1 MQSGYF
7 FPENSLLT
15 SDSLEN
21 IPDVQTNVFADT
33 PASSFADILSREDA
47 DGAKKFLDMLHQNFF
62 KITVFCR
69 IRSNTC
75 ITNFFSV
82 WKMHVISKKLQV
94 PVMWKAL
101 PKQLTTVSPSLNCI
115 KHSWTR
121 LLSFF
126 RKAESSSQEN
136 PTIFLIKDYISQ
148 NYMHETLSVKD
159 INEHVF
165 LSTSYVCTF
174 FKSETGQTLNQYL
187 TEYRMEKAKQLLKD
201 ARFKISDISSLVGY
215 SDGNY

>member
-1 MQSGYF
+1 
-7 FPENSLLT
+7 
-15 SDSLEN
+15 
-21 IPDVQTNVFADT
+21 
-33 PASSFADILSREDA
+33 
-47 DGAKKFLDMLHQNFF
+47 
-62 KITVFCR
+62 
-69 IRSNTC
+69 
-75 ITNFFSV
+75 
-82 WKMHVISKKLQV
+82 
-94 PVMWKAL
+94 MWKAL